1 MATPFTGWDGCRKR
15 LSDNGYTGRERL
27 CPFSNRLGAQ
37 RRAGSARDA
46 AAWIT
51 TAPSARPSPV
61 RATASAPKHPATTP
75 KHPATS
81 FEPCTPQPCHPPP
94 GPPRLRQPPSGA
106 GARPRLRAGAG
117 GDAGAGGAGLRAAA
131 GSSPRRLPRV
141 TGGRGRQRTC
151 QLLWKTAG
159 RKAALFAA
167 RGSGASAA
175 WAGASLC
182 SPPRGGSTAGK
193 PREAQVGCGFGGG
206 LPRTEGLGGVL
217 SSLPISPAS
226 WG

>member
-15 LSDNGYTGRERL
+15 LSHKRYMGRERL

-37 RRAGSARDA
+37 HQAGSARDA

-61 RATASAPKHPATTP
+61 RATASAPKHPAATP

-81 FEPCTPQPCHPPP
+81 FEPCTPQPCHLPP

-175 WAGASLC
+175 WAGASLR

-193 PREAQVGCGFGGG
+193 PREAQVGCGFGGVSPG
-206 LPRTEGLGGVL
+206 RRGWGGF
-217 SSLPISPAS
+217 
-226 WG
+226 